1 MRQATPSASSCPRRP
16 RGDRVY
22 AVSENESV
30 YVVFVW
36 TSSGYELRERRG
48 EPPALGSHVD
58 EDGRTL
64 VVSKIGASPLPGD
77 HRTCVFLE
85 GVARS

>member
-1 MRQATPSASSCPRRP
+1 M
-16 RGDRVY
+16 
-22 AVSENESV
+22 SENESA

-36 TSSGYELRERRG
+36 TSSGYELRERNG
-48 EPPALGSHVD
+48 EPPALGSQVE
-58 EDGRTL
+58 EDGRML

-85 GVARS
+85 GPARS

>member
-1 MRQATPSASSCPRRP
+1 MSDSA
-16 RGDRVY
+16 
-22 AVSENESV
+22 NESA

-36 TSSGYELRERRG
+36 TASGYELRERRG
-48 EPPALGSHVD
+48 ELPAIGSQLE

-77 HRTCVFLE
+77 QRTCVFLE
-85 GVARS
+85 GPAS

>member
-1 MRQATPSASSCPRRP
+1 MQSASCCQRRP
-16 RGDRVY
+16 HGDRVCWM
-22 AVSENESV
+22 SENESA

-36 TSSGYELRERRG
+36 TSSGYELRERSG
-48 EPPALGSHVD
+48 DPPALGSQVE

-64 VVSKIGASPLPGD
+64 VVSKVGSSPLPGD

-85 GVARS
+85 GVAGG